1 MNKFS
6 FPNQSIYLLSSSY
19 ASALWS
25 DVKRLLKDPLRHPVN
40 NISPCECSGIYL
52 GSKRGS
58 CRLPERYEL
67 VTNLHKLL

>member
-6 FPNQSIYLLSSSY
+6 FPNQPMYFRSNSY
-19 ASALWS
+19 ASVLRS

-40 NISPCECSGIYL
+40 SISPCECSGMCS

-58 CRLPERYEL
+58 CRVPERYEW
-67 VTNLHKLL
+67 VINLHKLL